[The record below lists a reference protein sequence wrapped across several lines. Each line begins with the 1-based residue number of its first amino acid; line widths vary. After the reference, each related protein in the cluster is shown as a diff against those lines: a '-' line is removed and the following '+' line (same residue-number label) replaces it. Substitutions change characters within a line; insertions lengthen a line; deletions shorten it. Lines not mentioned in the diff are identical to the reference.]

1 MSQKIVTPTPTM
13 TTTSAGQADIEFS
26 KYLTRGPYHWQ
37 EISSS
42 LRGHN
47 AFVRARYDA
56 ILQAAG
62 SVRGARV
69 LDLGCGD
76 AALSFLLRQQGAT
89 VVGTDL
95 DWIGVEWG
103 RRQWRSQGAQAA
115 LAMANGYD
123 LPFADKVFDCVI
135 CSEVIEHVQ
144 RPERLLAEMQRVLT
158 PTGRFVLTTPCRL
171 HEHPERFHAHEF
183 FPDELKALLLKA
195 GFVDVAVQLSHP
207 VAMSD
212 LYALRWPMLPR
223 RPFHHLFNLAS
234 VLGVNPFHLTGFRTY
249 ELMIATGRNRATHG

>member
-1 MSQKIVTPTPTM
+1 MSDTIVTPTPT
-13 TTTSAGQADIEFS
+13 TPSTSAGQADIEFS

-42 LRGHN
+42 LRDHN

-62 SVRGARV
+62 SVAGARV

-95 DWIGVEWG
+95 DWLGVDWG
-103 RRQWRSQGAQAA
+103 RRQWQEQGEQAA

-123 LPFADKVFDCVI
+123 LPFADQVFDCVI

-144 RPERLLAEMQRVLT
+144 RPGRLLAEMRRVLT
-158 PTGRFVLTTPCRL
+158 STGRFVLTTPCRL

-212 LYALRWPMLPR
+212 LYALRWPLAPR

-234 VLGVNPFHLTGFRTY
+234 ILGANPFNLTGFRTY
-249 ELMIATGRNRATHG
+249 ELLIATGQNKAPHG

>member
-1 MSQKIVTPTPTM
+1 
-13 TTTSAGQADIEFS
+13 
-26 KYLTRGPYHWQ
+26 
-37 EISSS
+37 
-42 LRGHN
+42 
-47 AFVRARYDA
+47 
-56 ILQAAG
+56 
-62 SVRGARV
+62 
-69 LDLGCGD
+69 
-76 AALSFLLRQQGAT
+76 
-89 VVGTDL
+89 
-95 DWIGVEWG
+95 
-103 RRQWRSQGAQAA
+103 
-115 LAMANGYD
+115 MANGYD

-195 GFVDVAVQLSHP
+195 GFGDVAVQLSHP

-212 LYALRWPMLPR
+212 LYALRWPMLLR

-249 ELMIATGRNRATHG
+249 ELMIANGRNRATHG